1 MFSPRSRYYNQS
13 TYPVTSPS
21 TAIQRRWSTE
31 GTTVTVVSLPLPRHP
46 RVRGFHRRTEGQR
59 LDLVANY
66 YLGDPAGFWRL
77 CDASGAMAPDA
88 LAVHDLVAVPFK
100 RG

>member
-1 MFSPRSRYYNQS
+1 MFTAKSRYYNQS
-13 TYPVTSPS
+13 TYPVRVGG
-21 TAIQRRWSTE
+21 A
-31 GTTVTVVSLPLPRHP
+31 TVTAVSLPLPQKP
-46 RVRGFHRRTEGQR
+46 AVRGFHRRTEGQR

-66 YLGDPAGFWRL
+66 YLSDPAGFWRL

-88 LAVHDLVAVPFK
+88 LATADLVAVPFK